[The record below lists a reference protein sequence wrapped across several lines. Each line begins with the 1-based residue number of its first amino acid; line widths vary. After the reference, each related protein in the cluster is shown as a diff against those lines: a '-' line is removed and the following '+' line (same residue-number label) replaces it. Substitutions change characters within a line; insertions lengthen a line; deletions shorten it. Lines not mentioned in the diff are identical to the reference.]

1 MHGALPRSEGVSF
14 VLREDCDVLRDRLIP
29 QTFDLFTLFVDS
41 GMGVSPEVGF
51 AIIGL
56 CSDGKAHGRSGRRY
70 TNTNLCF
77 WDSVFSLVSPGR
89 ARGASFAVLPPT

>member
-56 CSDGKAHGRSGRRY
+56 CSDGKAH